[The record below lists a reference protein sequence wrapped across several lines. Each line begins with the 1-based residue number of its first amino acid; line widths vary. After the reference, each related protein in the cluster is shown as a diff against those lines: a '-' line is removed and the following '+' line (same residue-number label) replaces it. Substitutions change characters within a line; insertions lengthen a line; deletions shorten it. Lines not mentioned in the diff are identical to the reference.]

1 MQPPLVPIPEH
12 LQSLYVKLRV
22 TLGVI
27 LSVIALGIIYSF
39 LFPTIQTRFDFR
51 NPKSSRNQIFDPRSE
66 NGTAR
71 TNGKLEAGGTLI
83 ANTSPLGDFAR
94 LSVDIALEKRSLS
107 PNQIEVSLRKNYR
120 AFLYPIGE
128 PIWNAPTADLYRIG
142 TTVYE
147 LRDGSLHRF
156 VSEAAFRS
164 RYPSNAAREV
174 PSEFLTR
181 YPVAP
186 DFLGFR
192 LGSLISF
199 ADGVYVVT
207 SDTEIRP
214 IGSVEIFL
222 ALGYS
227 FEDVVPVS
235 EEDLGIYQRGRIML
249 MGAVHPDGTVF
260 EEPSSRQLYL
270 INSGTR
276 HVVASPEYQTFLRS
290 QVHPITAI
298 EATDHVATRCD
309 AYSGFIPGT
318 LSCQIDLSAAT
329 DVPPG
334 PDYEITFSGSNTD
347 IDISSIALTFETRL
361 DMNNA
366 LTLGAKVKQRLLT
379 RFGITQP

>member
-1 MQPPLVPIPEH
+1 MQPPLVPIPQH

-27 LSVIALGIIYSF
+27 LGITALGIIYSF
-39 LFPTIQTRFDFR
+39 LFPTIQTSFDFR

-66 NGTAR
+66 NGAAR
-71 TNGKLEAGGTLI
+71 TNGKIETRGTLI

-107 PNQIEVSLRKNYR
+107 PNQIEVSIRKNYR

-128 PIWNAPTADLYRIG
+128 PIRNIPTADLYRIG

-156 VSEAAFRS
+156 VSEAAFHS
-164 RYPSNAAREV
+164 RYPSDAAREV
-174 PSEFLTR
+174 SSEFLTR

-227 FEDVVPVS
+227 FKDVLPVN

-249 MGAVHPDGTVF
+249 MGAAHPDGTVF
-260 EEPSSRQLYL
+260 EEQPSGQLYL
-270 INSGTR
+270 IASGMR
-276 HVVASPEYQTFLRS
+276 HVVVNPEYQTFLRS

-298 EATDHVATRCD
+298 EAADHVVTRCD
-309 AYSGFIPGT
+309 AHTGLIPGT
-318 LSCQIDLSAAT
+318 LSCQIDLSSTT
-329 DVPPG
+329 DTPPG
-334 PDYEITFSGSNTD
+334 PDYEITLSGSDTD

-366 LTLGAKVKQRLLT
+366 LTLGAKVKQRLLA
-379 RFGITQP
+379 RFGIAQP